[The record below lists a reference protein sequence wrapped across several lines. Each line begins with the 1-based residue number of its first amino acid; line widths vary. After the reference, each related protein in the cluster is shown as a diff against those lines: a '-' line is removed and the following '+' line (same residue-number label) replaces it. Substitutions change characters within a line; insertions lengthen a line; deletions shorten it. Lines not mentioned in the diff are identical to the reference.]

1 MDLQVPRA
9 GQELVAGAQD
19 VTHTAG
25 VEAAVCQQ
33 RAEAPDLV
41 TGADNRSGG
50 DGAHRG
56 AAPGR
61 KAPPAPRTR
70 YALPP
75 RVSKALPLYSIL
87 AKLSENWSVGTD
99 SVEPPVWYD
108 VIRTSV
114 SVTLKKSSCPLRS
127 LRRARCPGF
136 GCFPFAYLTIT
147 AGE

>member
-9 GQELVAGAQD
+9 RQELVAGAQD

-41 TGADNRSGG
+41 TGAGNRSGG

-56 AAPGR
+56 AAPG
-61 KAPPAPRTR
+61 AQSTPGARTR
-70 YALPP
+70 YAVPP
-75 RVSKALPLYSIL
+75 RASKALPLYSIL

-108 VIRTSV
+108 VIRTSDR
-114 SVTLKKSSCPLRS
+114 VTL
-127 LRRARCPGF
+127 
-136 GCFPFAYLTIT
+136 
-147 AGE
+147 